1 MENINVLTLNIHKGF
16 SSGNLRF
23 TLEEI
28 RTQLRASESNIV
40 FLQEVVG
47 ENAKHKSTVKNWPEQ
62 NQFEYLADSVWN
74 HFAYGKNAIYQHGHH
89 GNAILSEI
97 PFSTSKNVDISL
109 IKYSQRGFLHGI
121 LENGAH
127 ALCVHLGLFE
137 SERKRQID
145 KLIQHIA
152 ETVPSTAP
160 LLLAGDFN
168 DWNRKC
174 HRRLIAKLDLVEA
187 FLSKNK
193 KLAPTF
199 PSRLPMLAMDRI
211 YTRGFEIHH
220 AEVLAGKQWHTL
232 SDHCPL
238 RAELKRPLRT
248 ELKRPKR

>member
-1 MENINVLTLNIHKGF
+1 LESINVLTLNIHKGF
-16 SSGNLRF
+16 SSGNVRF

-28 RTQLRASESNIV
+28 REQLRASQSNIV

-47 ENAKHKSTVKNWPEQ
+47 ENAKHKSNIKQWPEK
-62 NQFEYLADSVWN
+62 NQFEYLADSVWD

-97 PFSTSKNVDISL
+97 PFSTSQNVDISL

-121 LENGAH
+121 LENGVH

-137 SERKRQID
+137 SERSKQID

-152 ETVPSTAP
+152 HTVPNTAP

-168 DWNRKC
+168 DWNRRS
-174 HRRLIAKLDLVEA
+174 HQRLVAELGLKEA
-187 FLSKNK
+187 HLSKNK
-193 KLAPTF
+193 KLASTF
-199 PSRLPMLAMDRI
+199 PSKFPVLAMDRI

-220 AEVLAGKQWHTL
+220 ATVLAGKQWHTL

-238 RAELKRPLRT
+238 RAELTLTKR
-248 ELKRPKR
+248 